1 MLFLILKHNSC
12 HIFVHRM
19 IFKCNNP
26 GCNHATAAHFWV
38 AYLSVDWF
46 KGKST
51 GKHSFLS
58 QIWWFLLVCWPGYTI
73 FCLLGSLPKGTIATP
88 FTRHPHLFHLKVQH
102 VFLIFSSS
110 FHVFP
115 CLFHVFSMFSWTCF
129 HVFSMC
135 FPCVFPC
142 FCHIFRAILLQKHPQ
157 GLAEL
162 TLQPAALAGLP
173 ARSPRPR
180 STRRPGLT
188 NWGRS
193 SKKGPSWWCQLCEK
207 LTVIIW
213 YRTKFDTIWIY
224 ISIIW
229 IFGVYV

>member
-129 HVFSMC
+129 HVFHVFSMC
-135 FPCVFPC
+135 FSMFLPYFPSDLAAKTPSGPGWANAAAC
-142 FCHIFRAILLQKHPQ
+142 SPGWSPSPVSAAAVNKETWADQLGEIQQERPQ
-157 GLAEL
+157 LVV
-162 TLQPAALAGLP
+162 
-173 ARSPRPR
+173 
-180 STRRPGLT
+180 STMWKTDCYNL
-188 NWGRS
+188 
-193 SKKGPSWWCQLCEK
+193 
-207 LTVIIW
+207 I
-213 YRTKFDTIWIY
+213 
-224 ISIIW
+224 
-229 IFGVYV
+229 

>member
-12 HIFVHRM
+12 HCRSSHDLR
-19 IFKCNNP
+19 KCNNL

-38 AYLSVDWF
+38 AYLSMDWF

-88 FTRHPHLFHLKVQH
+88 FTRHPHLFHLKVPH

-115 CLFHVFSMFSWTCF
+115 CLSMSFPCF
-129 HVFSMC
+129 LELVSMC
-135 FPCVFPC
+135 FPC
-142 FCHIFRAILLQKHPQ
+142 FCHVFRAILLQKTPS
-157 GLAEL
+157 GPGWAN
-162 TLQPAALAGLP
+162 AAAC
-173 ARSPRPR
+173 SPGWSPSPVSAAAVNKETWADQLGEIQQQERHAPV
-180 STRRPGLT
+180 GGVNYVK
-188 NWGRS
+188 NW
-193 SKKGPSWWCQLCEK
+193 L
-207 LTVIIW
+207 L
-213 YRTKFDTIWIY
+213 
-224 ISIIW
+224 
-229 IFGVYV
+229 